1 MGFACSPVMCNIY
14 FAYFEYKFYANH
26 SNAWDKDLLEGLKHS
41 YRYMDDLL
49 SVNNKNFKTILQ
61 EIYPMEAI
69 TIEPT
74 FLETLE
80 IENEKFITKT
90 TYLNL
95 EISLVTPFLGV
106 NNIKYT
112 WKRDKLPIIP
122 CEFVKRKSNRPFK
135 ASLNTF
141 LGTFH
146 LIAYS
151 I

>member
-1 MGFACSPVMCNIY
+1 
-14 FAYFEYKFYANH
+14 
-26 SNAWDKDLLEGLKHS
+26 
-41 YRYMDDLL
+41 MDDLL
-49 SVNNKNFKTILQ
+49 SVNNKNFKIILQ

-74 FLETLE
+74 FLETLD
-80 IENEKFITKT
+80 IENEKFVTKT

-122 CEFVKRKSNRPFK
+122 CEFVKRKVIDFCGLSQ
-135 ASLNTF
+135 
-141 LGTFH
+141 
-146 LIAYS
+146 YS
-151 I
+151 TRNVSSYCLFIK